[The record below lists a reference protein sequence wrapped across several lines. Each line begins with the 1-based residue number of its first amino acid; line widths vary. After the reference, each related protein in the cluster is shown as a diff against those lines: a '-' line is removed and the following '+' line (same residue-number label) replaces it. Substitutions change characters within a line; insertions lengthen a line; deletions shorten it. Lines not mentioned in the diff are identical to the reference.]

1 MEGLPVN
8 LLHDLV
14 KDAPLPRL
22 VKIHQKFD
30 ALEIA
35 DVAQVLRTELAK
47 RGVGERIKPG
57 MKIAIAVGSRG
68 VAEILTLTRLV
79 VEEVKKRGGEPFIVP
94 AMGSHGGATSE
105 GQKMILAYLGLTEE
119 TVGCPIISSMEV
131 TEVGRLDNGLAVLI
145 DKNAYEADGIIVIN
159 RVKPHTCYRGPC
171 ESGMAKMIAIG
182 LGKQKG
188 ADSCH
193 AYGFKYMAS
202 FVVEMAKIKIDR
214 TKILFGVGTVE
225 SAYDKIAKIVAV
237 PAEDLIKTDSEM
249 LVEAKAKMPRFLI
262 DKIDVLVV
270 EQIGK
275 DCSGDGMDPN
285 ITGRYP
291 TPYASGG
298 PDIAKLVA
306 LDLTTATHGNASG
319 LGAADITT
327 RKLFSKI
334 DFQSTYANVITSTVF
349 RGASIPPMFDTD
361 EDAIRAAV
369 KTCNSQDISRTRMIV
384 IQDTMHMGDIYI
396 SESLLEEAKANPNIE
411 ILSGPIE
418 MPFDTDGNFRL
429 FR

>member
-1 MEGLPVN
+1 MN

-22 VKIHQKFD
+22 IKIHQKFD
-30 ALEIA
+30 ALEVA
-35 DVAQVLRTELAK
+35 DVPQVLRTELAK
-47 RGVGERIKPG
+47 PGVGERIKPG
-57 MKIAIAVGSRG
+57 TKIAIAVGSRG
-68 VAEILTLTRLV
+68 VAEILTLARV
-79 VEEVKKRGGEPFIVP
+79 VAEEVKKRGGEPFIVP
-94 AMGSHGGATSE
+94 AMGSHGGATAE

-119 TVGCPIISSMEV
+119 SVGCPIVSSMEV
-131 TEVGRLDNGLAVLI
+131 VEVGKLDNGLAALI
-145 DKNAYEADGIIVIN
+145 DKNAFAADGIIVIN

-171 ESGMAKMIAIG
+171 ESGMTKMIAIG

-193 AYGFKYMAS
+193 AYGFRYMDS
-202 FVVEMAKIKIDR
+202 FVVEMAKVKIAR

-225 SAYDKIAKIVAV
+225 NAYDKIAKIVAV
-237 PAEDLIKTDSEM
+237 PAEDLIRTDSEM
-249 LVEAKAKMPRFLI
+249 LVEAKARMPRLLI

-270 EQIGK
+270 QQIGK

-298 PDIAKLVA
+298 PDIAKLAV
-306 LDLTTATHGNASG
+306 LDLTAATHGNASG
-319 LGAADITT
+319 MGAADIIT
-327 RKLFSKI
+327 RRLFNKI
-334 DFQSTYANVITSTVF
+334 DYQSTYANVITSTVF

-361 EDAIRAAV
+361 EDAVRAAV

-396 SESLLEEAKANPNIE
+396 SESLLAEAKASPSME
-411 ILSGPIE
+411 ILSEPIE
-418 MPFDTDGNFRL
+418 MPFDAEGNFRL
-429 FR
+429 FG